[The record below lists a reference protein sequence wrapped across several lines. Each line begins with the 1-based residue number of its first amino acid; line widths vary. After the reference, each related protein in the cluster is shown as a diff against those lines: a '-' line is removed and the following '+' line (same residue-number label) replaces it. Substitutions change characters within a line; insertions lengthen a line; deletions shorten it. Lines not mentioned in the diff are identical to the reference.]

1 VEALDMPILHRPA
14 GLDVNQ
20 PELPVLGPAHHRR
33 EVNSGPLSER
43 RIWCPYLVSMSE
55 FRHLTKWCGARSD
68 FDKFFEVMKMDIVP
82 FWRNRGRR
90 IAL

>member
-20 PELPVLGPAHHRR
+20 PDLPVLGPAQHRR

-55 FRHLTKWCGARSD
+55 FRHLPSGPVLGLISTNPLKS
-68 FDKFFEVMKMDIVP
+68 
-82 FWRNRGRR
+82 
-90 IAL
+90 